1 MPDNMDFSYLISISD
16 GDTAFIQ
23 EFISTFES
31 NSTSIIE
38 KLKISL
44 ETGNFDSN
52 KKLAHQLK
60 PSLEMLGLASLQIA
74 VGIQE
79 QPETVTLEQI
89 LQIESEC
96 KAAVQEMNNRFNL

>member
-1 MPDNMDFSYLISISD
+1 MDFSYLISISD

-44 ETGNFDSN
+44 QTGNFDSN

-60 PSLEMLGLASLQIA
+60 PSLEMLGLSSLQI
-74 VGIQE
+74 VIDIQNS
-79 QPETVTLEQI
+79 PETVTQEQV

-96 KAAVQEMNNRFNL
+96 KAAVVEMNNQFNL